1 MFLVA
6 PRSNNEYTKE
16 FSQFTITARG
26 ASNADRS
33 KARFSTMNPRRVGR
47 FQLFDD
53 ALTEFNVDCVNTISQ
68 SDDIAKTEIQVM
80 WVAPPSGSGCI
91 ALSAVVYENQNSW
104 FADDGQLLKIICE
117 GEPTQDQ
124 VDNECCACDEAKYQV
139 KSRRTV

>member
-1 MFLVA
+1 M
-6 PRSNNEYTKE
+6 
-16 FSQFTITARG
+16 RG

-33 KARFSTMNPRRVGR
+33 KARFSTINPRRVGR

-68 SDDIAKTEIQVM
+68 SDDIGKTEIQVM
-80 WVAPPSGSGCI
+80 WVAPASGSGCV

-104 FADDGQLLKIICE
+104 YADDGQLMKIICE
-117 GEPTQDQ
+117 GEPTPDQ

-139 KSRRTV
+139 KSKQTVRKCFQSHKDQKNLFGIFFFFS